1 MFARHC
7 GAWGNFIAHADEDLL
22 AFGLLIRGRLHRLA
36 FYHGVQAIEKYFKA
50 LVLSILDPAGT
61 KESPSTQRWLKTHDL
76 EKLANKCKDAF
87 PFYGESGVLDNLKR
101 FTEFDQATRYPWVER
116 VLGNGF
122 CSDDI
127 SIIGGLCKQLRCD
140 LPITRDNYKL
150 GMEVRGYFHGD
161 RSRRDELWELSSD
174 EAVAALRSVL
184 PSLNEFVRG
193 WDNSTPGQA

>member
-1 MFARHC
+1 MQSRVHPPL
-7 GAWGNFIAHADEDLL
+7 WGEFIAHADEDLL
-22 AFGLLIRGRLHRLA
+22 AFGLLIRGELHTLA
-36 FYHGVQAIEKYFKA
+36 FYHGVQAIEKYLKTP
-50 LVLSILDPAGT
+50 L
-61 KESPSTQRWLKTHDL
+61 TQQWLRTHDL

-116 VLGNGF
+116 GLGNGF

-127 SIIGGLCKQLRCD
+127 SIIGDLCKQLRCD
-140 LPITRDNYKL
+140 LPITRDDYKL

-161 RSRRDELWELSSD
+161 RSRRDQSWEHYSH

-193 WDNSTPGQA
+193 WDNSMPGQA